1 MTTALSERRS
11 ADAPATHQATMTRAL
26 KLARR
31 ARGRTHP
38 NPPVGAVVVGDDG
51 TILGEGAT
59 QPAGRCHAEV
69 LALRAAGPRAKGAAL
84 VVTLEPCNH
93 HGLTPPCTEAILRAG
108 IRSVTAAVRDANPAV
123 RGGGVDYLRQQG
135 LKVTIGTGAHEAA
148 AIAQG
153 HFKLAET
160 GRPYVTA
167 KWAMTRDGKVAKP
180 AGGGQITGD
189 AAWRRVHAMRD
200 AADAII
206 TGVES
211 ILVDD
216 SRLTVRPAPSDGRQP
231 VRVVFDSQARTD
243 PSAHA
248 TCSDGNALIVTT
260 AAAPTNRFRCL
271 EKAGAVVLTCAAD
284 AAGRVDIDAALDA
297 LGARGLSTAL
307 LEAGPT
313 LTGAFLEASAVDS
326 LAVFVAPWTMGDGLS
341 GPVDIESLE
350 RRMLGCRRVTQLG
363 PDRLI
368 QGDLHRYGPAVD

>member
-1 MTTALSERRS
+1 MA
-11 ADAPATHQATMTRAL
+11 RAL
-26 KLARR
+26 ELARR

-59 QPAGRCHAEV
+59 QPAGGSHAEV
-69 LALRAAGPRAKGAAL
+69 LALRAAGPSARGASL

-123 RGGGVDYLRQQG
+123 RGAGVDYLRQRG
-135 LKVTIGTGAHEAA
+135 LKVTIGTGAQEAA

-167 KWAMTRDGKVAKP
+167 KWAMTQDGRVARP
-180 AGGGQITGD
+180 SGGGQITGD
-189 AAWRRVHAMRD
+189 SAWLRVHEMRNS
-200 AADAII
+200 ADAII
-206 TGVES
+206 TGIDS
-211 ILVDD
+211 ILIDD
-216 SRLTVRPAPSDGRQP
+216 SRLTVRPPPADGRQP
-231 VRVVFDSQARTD
+231 IRVVFDSQARID
-243 PSAHA
+243 PSARVFG
-248 TCSDGNALIVTT
+248 SNGNALIVTT
-260 AAAPTNRFRCL
+260 TAALKNRIRRL
-271 EKAGAVVLTCAAD
+271 KETGAIVLRCAAD
-284 AAGRVDIDAALDA
+284 ASGRVDISAALDA
-297 LGARGLSTAL
+297 LGKRGLTTVL

-313 LTGAFLEASAVDS
+313 LTGAFLAADAIDS
-326 LAVFVAPWTMGDGLS
+326 LAVLVAPWTMGDGLS
-341 GPVDIESLE
+341 GPFEIESLE